1 MNDIYEQKA
10 KKYKYK
16 YLKLKKQYSGG
27 GGEGGNNYTIKYATQ
42 TSVINEWKDA
52 EQWQIKLINLQD
64 ENGNSIGKYEK
75 NTYIYIGIIRE
86 IINITNITDRRKCLT
101 LELPLHDETKFF
113 KLNIKQINLVNTDK
127 RIIENDNIIE
137 INNIKINYDN
147 YHDLYYIKSDIANKW
162 DICNDDQVWI
172 KNILPSLF
180 QNQGKYFLFKYNNTN
195 YISYIFENND
205 RRIQFSIINLSNSE
219 EINVLY
225 PLPILLKLHNGE
237 QKIKDYYKEKLIKLN
252 IIDKLKY
259 IPELTDNNNPESTD
273 NNNPES
279 TDNIPESTDKKSFF
293 TYFFGKKEIVKKE
306 IVKKPLTEKEVTNK
320 EIVKKPLTELE
331 LELELEK
338 LFDKEQII
346 TKKELEE
353 IDEIVEKEIKKKNI
367 LKKVEKIQVRQEN
380 LKIKQNEK
388 KERKESRQRELEKR
402 RQKRLEDRINRINKT
417 NNTQVSTQK
426 YDGANTSRNV
436 KKEKE
441 EKKKLEKEEK
451 EEEKKLEKEEEKKE
465 QKLEKEEQNV
475 EKEEKKKEE
484 ENEYI
489 SKRCN
494 FEYQEINNICNIKEK
509 NKRNKIFLFLILK
522 TSMLFKNSK
531 NNKCKQLLQNFYKN
545 LKQKYNECKNKK

>member
-27 GGEGGNNYTIKYATQ
+27 GGNNYTIKYATQ

-52 EQWQIKLINLQD
+52 DEWQIKLINLQD

-101 LELPLHDETKFF
+101 LELPLHDGTKFF
-113 KLNIKQINLVNTDK
+113 KFNTEKIKFFNTDK
-127 RIIENDNIIE
+127 RIIEKDNIIE
-137 INNIKINYDN
+137 INNIKINHNLYYDN
-147 YHDLYYIKSDIANKW
+147 YHDLYYIKSDKANEW
-162 DICNDDQVWI
+162 DICNDNQVWI
-172 KNILPSLF
+172 KNILPSLI
-180 QNQGKYFLFKYNNTN
+180 QNQGEYFLFKYDNTN

-205 RRIQFSIINLSNSE
+205 RRIQFSIINLSDSK

-237 QKIKDYYKEKLIKLN
+237 QKIKDYYKKKLIKLN
-252 IIDKLKY
+252 IINKLKY

-273 NNNPES
+273 
-279 TDNIPESTDKKSFF
+279 IF
-293 TYFFGKKEIVKKE
+293 TNFFGKFKFKFGKKE
-306 IVKKPLTEKEVTNK
+306 IVKKPLTEQ
-320 EIVKKPLTELE
+320 ELE
-331 LELELEK
+331 LELEQ
-338 LFDKEQII
+338 LFNKEQII
-346 TKKELEE
+346 IEKELKE

-380 LKIKQNEK
+380 LKIKQNKK

-402 RQKRLEDRINRINKT
+402 RQKRLEDRINRINNKS
-417 NNTQVSTQK
+417 V
-426 YDGANTSRNV
+426 A
-436 KKEKE
+436 KKSEEKIEEENERIKQELKE
-441 EKKKLEKEEK
+441 ENERIEQEENERIERIEQELKEENERIERIEQEEEEKEEK
-451 EEEKKLEKEEEKKE
+451 ERK
-465 QKLEKEEQNV
+465 
-475 EKEEKKKEE
+475 
-484 ENEYI
+484 I
-489 SKRCN
+489 CN

-522 TSMLFKNSK
+522 TTMLYKNSK
-531 NNKCKQLLQNFYKN
+531 NNECKQLLQNFYKN
-545 LKQKYNECKNKK
+545 LKQKYNECKKIV